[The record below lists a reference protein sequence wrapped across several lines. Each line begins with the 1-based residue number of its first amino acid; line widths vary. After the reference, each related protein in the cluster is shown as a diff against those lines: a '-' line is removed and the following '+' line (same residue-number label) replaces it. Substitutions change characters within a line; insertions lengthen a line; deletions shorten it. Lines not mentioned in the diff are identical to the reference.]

1 MMARQSAAQ
10 SGKRGFQAS
19 LRSTFR
25 RGRQAR
31 QITTM
36 RAIRQE
42 GPPPDLGG
50 EEPKKL
56 PLRLGMRRGSLMTA
70 DRFLVFT
77 SSAQV
82 RRGSP
87 RGRPFSHDA
96 SPGAWPSSRSEEHT
110 SDLQSL
116 SRISY
121 AVFRLNTK

>member
-42 GPPPDLGG
+42 GPPPDLGV

-56 PLRLGMRRGSLMTA
+56 PLRLGMRRESLMTA
-70 DRFLVFT
+70 DRCLVFT
-77 SSAQV
+77 SSARVIV
-82 RRGSP
+82 R
-87 RGRPFSHDA
+87 A
-96 SPGAWPSSRSEEHT
+96 SCRERVCQYVE
-110 SDLQSL
+110 
-116 SRISY
+116 I
-121 AVFRLNTK
+121 